1 MVLLLIMAIFIIFVA
16 LLTVSDKTGLVP
28 FAARLHAVG
37 FELLASG
44 GTATTLR
51 EAGIPVV

>member
-1 MVLLLIMAIFIIFVA
+1 MFLYSLA

-28 FAARLHAVG
+28 FAVRLQAIG
-37 FELLASG
+37 YELLASG
-44 GTATTLR
+44 GTANTLR